1 MTVQPIF
8 KQSHLS
14 SSIVYYFPFHYKNG
28 RISGQN
34 RMTLLRRAAG
44 YRFTKKERKK
54 NDMVQSHFPSTPVSA
69 YIYNWL
75 YSANNV
81 RQESPLIN

>member
-1 MTVQPIF
+1 
-8 KQSHLS
+8 
-14 SSIVYYFPFHYKNG
+14 
-28 RISGQN
+28 
-34 RMTLLRRAAG
+34 MTLLRRAAG